1 MKEVRMATA
10 TELAR
15 AVVTALI
22 EARVTDVVVAP
33 GSRNAPLSFAV
44 HDAARAGL
52 LRLHTRI
59 DERSAAFFA
68 LGLTKVGERAAVM
81 CTSGTA
87 VANLHPAV
95 LEAAHAGVPLAV
107 VTADRPAR
115 LRETGANQ
123 VTDQVGIFGSLVET
137 VDLDEAPDENA
148 VEALDSARGPVHW
161 NIQLDVPL
169 TPPDQWEPER
179 IEARPEPVRPE
190 LLIHESIPTG
200 AGTPLTVVV
209 AGDDAGP
216 PSRILAQD
224 GGWPLLAEPSSGA
237 RTGENALR
245 SYRLLLESPLAERI
259 ERVVVYGHPTLSRLV
274 ANLLARADVEIVAAP
289 VEGVWPARPFRV
301 DRTIHNRLHVDGT
314 PDTAWL
320 EEWRS
325 ADREVSRQV
334 DRLLHEQQ
342 EMTAYDV
349 SACVARAL
357 PDGGLLMLG
366 PSNPVRDLDL
376 MMRPNR
382 VGGRRKVIANRGLAG
397 IDGIVS
403 TAIGAAVGR
412 PSSTRA
418 LALMGDVTFLHDAGG
433 LLLGPE
439 EVRPDLTIVVAN
451 DDGGSIFASLEQGAD
466 EYADSFERL
475 FGTPHGTS
483 LEALCAAHRIP
494 HLAVTS
500 VPELEAALASPNGGI
515 EVVEAVVSRADRRQF
530 DLAIRA
536 LARS

>member
-1 MKEVRMATA
+1 MATA

-15 AVVTALI
+15 TVVTALI
-22 EARVTDVVVAP
+22 EARVTDIVIAP

-44 HDAARAGL
+44 FDAARAGL
-52 LRLHTRI
+52 VRLHTRI
-59 DERSAAFFA
+59 DERSAGFFA
-68 LGLTKVGERAAVM
+68 LGLTKVGSRAAVM

-87 VANLHPAV
+87 VANLHPSV
-95 LEAAHAGVPLAV
+95 LEAAHAGVPLVV

-137 VDLDEAPDENA
+137 VDLGEAPDENA
-148 VEALDSARGPVHW
+148 IEALDSARGPVHW

-169 TPPDQWEPER
+169 TPPDRWEPGK
-179 IEARPEPVRPE
+179 IEARLEPVRPE

-200 AGTPLTVVV
+200 PGTPLTVVV

-216 PSRILAQD
+216 PSRVLAQD

-237 RTGENALR
+237 RTGDNALR

-259 ERVVVYGHPTLSRLV
+259 ERVVVYGHPTLSRPV
-274 ANLLARADVEIVAAP
+274 TNLLARADVEIIAAP
-289 VEGVWPARPFRV
+289 VDGVWPARPFRV
-301 DRTIHNRLHVDGT
+301 DRTIRTRLHVDGT

-334 DRLLHEQQ
+334 DRLLHEQP

-357 PDGGLLMLG
+357 PDGGLLVLG

-412 PSSTRA
+412 SSSTRA

-433 LLLGPE
+433 LLLGPD

-466 EYADSFERL
+466 DYADSFERL

-515 EVVEAVVSRADRRQF
+515 EVVEAVVSRADRRRF

>member
-1 MKEVRMATA
+1 MATT

-15 AVVTALI
+15 AVVSALL
-22 EARVTDVVVAP
+22 EARVTDIVIAP

-44 HDAARAGL
+44 LDASRAGL
-52 LRLHTRI
+52 VRLHTRI
-59 DERSAAFFA
+59 DERSAGFFA
-68 LGLTKVGERAAVM
+68 LGLTKVGSRAAVM

-87 VANLHPAV
+87 VANLHPSV
-95 LEAAHAGVPLAV
+95 LEAAHAGVPLAI

-123 VTDQVGIFGSLVET
+123 VTDQVGIFGRLVET
-137 VDLDEAPDENA
+137 LDLAGAPDENDIA
-148 VEALDSARGPVHW
+148 ALDSARGPVHW
-161 NIQLDVPL
+161 NLQLDDPL
-169 TPPDQWEPER
+169 TPPDRWQPDK
-179 IEARPEPVRPE
+179 IEVRPAPARPE
-190 LLIHESIPTG
+190 LLIHESIATG
-200 AGTPLTVVV
+200 AGTPHTVVV

-216 PSRILAQD
+216 PSRVLAQN

-237 RTGENALR
+237 RTGDNALR

-259 ERVVVYGHPTLSRLV
+259 ERVVVYGHPTLSRPV
-274 ANLLARADVEIVAAP
+274 TNLLARADIEVIAAP
-289 VEGVWPARPFRV
+289 VDGVWPARPFRV
-301 DRTIHNRLHVDGT
+301 DRTIRTRLHVEGE
-314 PDTAWL
+314 PDPLWL
-320 EEWRS
+320 EEWRE
-325 ADREVSRQV
+325 ADRDLGRRV

-349 SACVARAL
+349 AGCVARAL

-382 VGGRRKVIANRGLAG
+382 VGGRRKVLANRGLAG

-403 TAIGAAVGR
+403 TAIGAAAGR
-412 PSSTRA
+412 ESSTRA

-466 EYADSFERL
+466 DYADSFERL

-494 HLAVTS
+494 HLAVTN

-515 EVVEAVVSRADRRQF
+515 EVVEAVVSRDGRREL

>member
-1 MKEVRMATA
+1 MKGARMTA

-15 AVVTALI
+15 SVVTALI
-22 EARVTDVVVAP
+22 QARVTDVVIAP

-44 HDAARAGL
+44 LDAARAGL
-52 LRLHTRI
+52 VRLHTRI
-59 DERSAAFFA
+59 DERSAGFFA
-68 LGLTKVGERAAVM
+68 LGLTKVGSRAAVM

-123 VTDQVGIFGSLVET
+123 VTDQVGIFGNLVET
-137 VDLDEAPDENA
+137 VDLDAAPGESA
-148 VEALDSARGPVHW
+148 LEALDTAHGPVHW
-161 NIQLDVPL
+161 NLQLDVPL
-169 TPPDQWEPER
+169 TPPDRWEPAP
-179 IEARPEPVRPE
+179 IDVHPEPVRPE
-190 LLIHESIPTG
+190 LMIHESIETG

-237 RTGENALR
+237 RTGDNALR

-259 ERVVVYGHPTLSRLV
+259 QRVVVYGHPTLSRPV
-274 ANLLARADVEIVAAP
+274 TDLLSRSDIEIIAAP

-301 DRTIHNRLHVDGT
+301 DRTIRTRLHVDGT

-334 DRLLHEQQ
+334 DRLLHEQP

-357 PDGGLLMLG
+357 PDGGLLVLG

-466 EYADSFERL
+466 DYADSFERL

-515 EVVEAVVSRADRRQF
+515 EVVEAVVSRADRRRF

>member
-1 MKEVRMATA
+1 MPTA

-22 EARVTDVVVAP
+22 ETRVTDVVIAP

-44 HDAARAGL
+44 FDAARAGL

-59 DERSAAFFA
+59 DERSAGFYA
-68 LGLTKVGERAAVM
+68 LGLTKVGTRAAVM

-87 VANLHPAV
+87 VANLHPSV

-123 VTDQVGIFGSLVET
+123 VTDQVGVFGRLIET
-137 VDLDEAPDENA
+137 RDLDASPTKDQVDE
-148 VEALDSARGPVHW
+148 LDAARGPVHW
-161 NIQLDVPL
+161 NVQLDVPL
-169 TPPDQWEPER
+169 TPPDRWQPAP
-179 IEARPEPVRPE
+179 IEARPVPPRPE
-190 LLIHESIPTG
+190 LMVYESISTG
-200 AGTPLTVVV
+200 ADAPRTVVV

-216 PSRILAQD
+216 PSRILAQE

-237 RTGENALR
+237 RTGDNALR
-245 SYRLLLESPLAERI
+245 SYRLLLESPLADRI
-259 ERVVVYGHPTLSRLV
+259 ERVVVYGHPTLSRPV
-274 ANLLARADVEIVAAP
+274 TNLLARDDVQIIAAP
-289 VEGVWPARPFRV
+289 VEGAWPARPFRV
-301 DRTIHNRLHVDGT
+301 DQPIRNRLHVDGE
-314 PDTAWL
+314 PDPAWL
-320 EEWRS
+320 EEWRT
-325 ADREVSRQV
+325 ADRTVSREV
-334 DRLLHEQQ
+334 DRMLHEEQ

-349 SACVARAL
+349 AACVARAL

-376 MMRPNR
+376 MLRPNR

-412 PSSTRA
+412 PASTRA

-466 EYADSFERL
+466 DYADSFERL

-494 HLAVTS
+494 HLAVSS
-500 VPELEAALASPNGGI
+500 VPELEAALASPNGRI
-515 EVVEAVVSRADRRQF
+515 EVVEATVSRTGRRAL

>member
-1 MKEVRMATA
+1 M
-10 TELAR
+10 
-15 AVVTALI
+15 
-22 EARVTDVVVAP
+22 
-33 GSRNAPLSFAV
+33 GS
-44 HDAARAGL
+44 
-52 LRLHTRI
+52 
-59 DERSAAFFA
+59 
-68 LGLTKVGERAAVM
+68 RAAVM

-123 VTDQVGIFGSLVET
+123 VTDQVGIFGRLIDT
-137 VDLDEAPDENA
+137 VDLAEVPAEDV

-161 NIQLDVPL
+161 NLQLDVPL
-169 TPPDQWEPER
+169 TPPDRWRPER
-179 IEARPEPVRPE
+179 IEVRPEPVRPE
-190 LLIHESIPTG
+190 LMIYESIPTG
-200 AGTPLTVVV
+200 AEAPRTVVV

-245 SYRLLLESPLAERI
+245 TYRLLLESPLAERI
-259 ERVVVYGHPTLSRLV
+259 ERVVVYGHPTLSRPV
-274 ANLLARADVEIVAAP
+274 ADLLARRDVEIIAAP
-289 VEGVWPARPFRV
+289 VAGAWPGRPFRV
-301 DRTIHNRLHVDGT
+301 DRTIRTRLHVDGE
-314 PDTAWL
+314 PDPAWL
-320 EEWRS
+320 EEWQE
-325 ADREVSRQV
+325 ADRTLGRQV

-349 SACVARAL
+349 AGCVARAL

-382 VGGRRKVIANRGLAG
+382 VGGRRKVLANRGLAG

-412 PSSTRA
+412 RSSTRA

-466 EYADSFERL
+466 DYADSFERL

-483 LEALCAAHRIP
+483 LESLCAAHRIP
-494 HLAVTS
+494 HLRVGS
-500 VPELEAALASPNGGI
+500 VPELEAALASPNGGL
-515 EVVEAVVSRADRRQF
+515 EVVEAAVSRDSRREL
-530 DLAIRA
+530 DLAIRG